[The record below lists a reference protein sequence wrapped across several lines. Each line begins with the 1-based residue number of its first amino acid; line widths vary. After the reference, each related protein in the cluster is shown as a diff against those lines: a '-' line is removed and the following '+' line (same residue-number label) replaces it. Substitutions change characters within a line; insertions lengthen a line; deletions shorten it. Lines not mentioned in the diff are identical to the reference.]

1 VLLAILLTGATG
13 CSADPAEPT
22 DAAPGAGSYPVATAG
37 PMVTAVPTATL
48 GGYQLVAAGEPVLV
62 ELPGAE
68 LEATTSGPDVTLP
81 VPSPGQPITAE
92 SAPGV
97 LTVSLSAVSG
107 SADVLASSFLGLD
120 EKRDPISLQSDVDH
134 VAVSPGHPAVVH
146 LSAQFASGH
155 TTLTWQPTGPPQV
168 TWDFVVEID

>member
-1 VLLAILLTGATG
+1 VVVVAVLAGAAA
-13 CSADPAEPT
+13 CSADRAEQPG
-22 DAAPGAGSYPVATAG
+22 AAPGSGSYPVATPG

-48 GGYQLVAAGEPVLV
+48 GGYQLVAAGEPVFV

-107 SADVLASSFLGLD
+107 SVDVPASSFLGLD
-120 EKRDPISLQSDVDH
+120 EKRDPISLRSDVDH
-134 VAVSPGHPAVVH
+134 VPVSPGHPGVVH

-155 TTLTWQPTGPPQV
+155 TTLTWQPTGSPQV
-168 TWDFVVEID
+168 TWDFVVEFD